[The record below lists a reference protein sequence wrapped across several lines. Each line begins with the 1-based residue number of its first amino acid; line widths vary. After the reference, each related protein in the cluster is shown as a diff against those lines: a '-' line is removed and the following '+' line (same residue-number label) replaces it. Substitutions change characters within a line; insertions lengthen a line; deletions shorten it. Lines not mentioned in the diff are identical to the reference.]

1 MFNTT
6 ETVLKYLNCL
16 LRGIKFFSQICT
28 LYLLKNCN
36 MNIKLT
42 RATHFALNSGTYVPL
57 YLQLHAARSKDQDVA
72 SCVILFAS
80 MQIFSGEVCSV
91 TYSNCLHL

>member
-1 MFNTT
+1 
-6 ETVLKYLNCL
+6 
-16 LRGIKFFSQICT
+16 
-28 LYLLKNCN
+28 

-42 RATHFALNSGTYVPL
+42 RATHFALNNGTYVPL
-57 YLQLHAARSKDQDVA
+57 YLQLHAARSKDQEAESGVT
-72 SCVILFAS
+72 LFAR

>member
-1 MFNTT
+1 
-6 ETVLKYLNCL
+6 
-16 LRGIKFFSQICT
+16 
-28 LYLLKNCN
+28 

-42 RATHFALNSGTYVPL
+42 RATYFALNNGIYVPL
-57 YLQLHAARSKDQDVA
+57 YLQLHAAQSKDQDVE
-72 SCVILFAS
+72 SYVTLFAS